1 VNCSLDPT
9 TTANTTNNKNVKK
22 GKYINRL
29 LAIFSFLLSRKR
41 KVPSLSEKNK
51 KDGDICDNRERD
63 IKRQKMMTWN
73 PEKSILKKKRE
84 RKGGHVKLKPTAA
97 KSEQAAKELRPP
109 SPPGFISGHPP
120 SLLRLSQT
128 PTTQTATEKK

>member
-1 VNCSLDPT
+1 VRTVGRLDVNCSLDPT

-63 IKRQKMMTWN
+63 IKRKKMMTWN
-73 PEKSILKKKRE
+73 PEKSI
-84 RKGGHVKLKPTAA
+84 
-97 KSEQAAKELRPP
+97 
-109 SPPGFISGHPP
+109 
-120 SLLRLSQT
+120 
-128 PTTQTATEKK
+128 